1 MEFLSYLKWENLK
14 IYIGKIENKKDN
26 DVTANVA

>member
-14 IYIGKIENKKDN
+14 IYIGKIENKKD
-26 DVTANVA
+26 VTADVV